1 MARPRKKAIK
11 VGSSASFKPTKK
23 QQPKP
28 KPIDPA
34 PRYELRQRKTR
45 YGDIE
50 KPHASSDD
58 EKMEP
63 RDAALKH
70 GRGRP
75 RRAKA
80 NIEQFNPPAGDEGEE
95 NASVPQPD
103 VIGSKERQAA
113 PKRKRGQPK
122 PQIGHIE
129 RPHTLPGDQTTD
141 NAPQEEPNTKVRGLG
156 RKGKQAQ
163 PRNPNNRIGKLR
175 SSPSDKENANHGPR
189 NKPNPEKKG
198 AGRKRKQDQRRKPNA
213 HIAIPNSP
221 ERNDNHTPQ
230 DLPKAKTKVFVKTP
244 KQVNAQIDVLQP
256 NNFKPSF
263 GLSEYLKDKI
273 ISAEEYSDGSSF
285 NTFDSDESQ
294 FQESFDIK
302 DNSEVFGLP
311 TPDDV
316 RRWKEGAYFI
326 KSNSGLRN
334 SRWVGK
340 RPLGQGGFGITGLW
354 QQYNADGRVKKV
366 KFRTSRRSTFET
378 DHCATANGNQ
388 TNWGNGAHMGA
399 REARRSQINGEDEDN
414 ESSWRGPSYQLQAVP
429 S

>member
-23 QQPKP
+23 Q
-28 KPIDPA
+28 
-34 PRYELRQRKTR
+34 TR

-175 SSPSDKENANHGPR
+175 SSP
-189 NKPNPEKKG
+189 
-198 AGRKRKQDQRRKPNA
+198 
-213 HIAIPNSP
+213 
-221 ERNDNHTPQ
+221 
-230 DLPKAKTKVFVKTP
+230 KTCQKP
-244 KQVNAQIDVLQP
+244 KQRFLLRLRSKSMLRLMFCSPTTLNRLLDCP
-256 NNFKPSF
+256 N
-263 GLSEYLKDKI
+263 I
-273 ISAEEYSDGSSF
+273 
-285 NTFDSDESQ
+285 
-294 FQESFDIK
+294 
-302 DNSEVFGLP
+302 
-311 TPDDV
+311 
-316 RRWKEGAYFI
+316 
-326 KSNSGLRN
+326 
-334 SRWVGK
+334 
-340 RPLGQGGFGITGLW
+340 
-354 QQYNADGRVKKV
+354 
-366 KFRTSRRSTFET
+366 
-378 DHCATANGNQ
+378 
-388 TNWGNGAHMGA
+388 
-399 REARRSQINGEDEDN
+399 
-414 ESSWRGPSYQLQAVP
+414 
-429 S
+429 